1 MRAEIYDFESVKA
14 SKWVTFQQ
22 VLRVFASCV
31 TSRIPHPSSNLP
43 KALGKFESTFPP
55 GEGMRLRRDKKGA
68 FCNAPFLLFPNHI
81 GNTAQTLRRTIVDV
95 VAGFRAETVNI
106 GFIQRNIHRDHHLIL
121 DHGVAGRS

>member
-1 MRAEIYDFESVKA
+1 MQNVCFVTVPIIFCFWEVSEVPSPGEKVAQRAGCGMRAEIYDFESVKA

-68 FCNAPFLLFPNHI
+68 FCNAPFF
-81 GNTAQTLRRTIVDV
+81 V
-95 VAGFRAETVNI
+95 
-106 GFIQRNIHRDHHLIL
+106 IL
-121 DHGVAGRS
+121 